1 MKFIQ
6 AEAIVTD
13 LCRMSTSVFYATKHY
28 NIAGKKGAVIGS
40 INPWVESMCL
50 ANGASK
56 IVTIDY
62 QHIKIGHDSIM
73 FLDAFDLVKAR
84 EL

>member
-1 MKFIQ
+1 M
-6 AEAIVTD
+6 
-13 LCRMSTSVFYATKHY
+13 FYATKHY

-50 ANGASK
+50 ANGASQ

-84 EL
+84 EM